1 MEREY
6 YSVNELAEKLHVH
19 YNTIVKLIKTRKLTA
34 VKIAGTWRVSGVA
47 LETYLDKYSL
57 KAV

>member
-6 YSVNELAEKLHVH
+6 YSINEVAEKLHVH

-34 VKIAGTWRVSGVA
+34 VKVAGSWRISGVA
-47 LETYLDKYSL
+47 LLAYLDKYSV